1 MMQLGLFSPQ
11 HLRMALH
18 WLLPARTIRLCH
30 NPSPYGHGHTH
41 WPLTVGRNVCK
52 GSAMKRIA
60 LPVIAAL
67 AFFSAVSGAHAA
79 DVSRLDMNAA
89 PALNQDQ
96 VRRVQQALQKKGFT
110 PGPIDGLLGPHTKS
124 AIRQFQDRYA
134 IQGNGD
140 INNQT
145 LFALGEPDL
154 AS

>member
-1 MMQLGLFSPQ
+1 MK
-11 HLRMALH
+11 
-18 WLLPARTIRLCH
+18 LPNHFGTTCAAGVPITSRTIRLSC
-30 NPSPYGHGHTH
+30 PSPLRSRSRAPTDNG
-41 WPLTVGRNVCK
+41 WAQLSKRSV
-52 GSAMKRIA
+52 MKRIA

-67 AFFSAVSGAHAA
+67 VFFSAVSGAHAV

-89 PALNQDQ
+89 PTLNQDQ

-110 PGPIDGLLGPHTKS
+110 PGPIDGHPGPHTKS
-124 AIRQFQDRYA
+124 AIRKFQDRYA
-134 IQGNGD
+134 IQGKGD

>member
-1 MMQLGLFSPQ
+1 
-11 HLRMALH
+11 
-18 WLLPARTIRLCH
+18 
-30 NPSPYGHGHTH
+30 
-41 WPLTVGRNVCK
+41 
-52 GSAMKRIA
+52 MKRIT

-67 AFFSAVSGAHAA
+67 AFFSAVGGAHAV

-89 PALNQDQ
+89 PTLNQDQ

-110 PGPIDGLLGPHTKS
+110 PGPIDGVLGPHTKS
-124 AIRQFQDRYA
+124 AIRKFQDRYA

>member
-1 MMQLGLFSPQ
+1 MKLSNHFGTACAAGTPIAS
-11 HLRMALH
+11 
-18 WLLPARTIRLCH
+18 RTIHLSC
-30 NPSPYGHGHTH
+30 PSPLRSRSRAPADNG
-41 WPLTVGRNVCK
+41 WAQLSKRSV
-52 GSAMKRIA
+52 MKRIA

-67 AFFSAVSGAHAA
+67 VFFSAVSGAHAV

-89 PALNQDQ
+89 PTLNQDQ

-110 PGPIDGLLGPHTKS
+110 PGPIDGVLGPHTKS
-124 AIRQFQDRYA
+124 AIRKFQDRYA

-140 INNQT
+140 VNNHT

>member
-1 MMQLGLFSPQ
+1 MK
-11 HLRMALH
+11 
-18 WLLPARTIRLCH
+18 LPNHFGTACAAGMPITSRTIHLLC
-30 NPSPYGHGHTH
+30 PSPLRSRSRAPTDNG
-41 WPLTVGRNVCK
+41 WAQLSKRSV
-52 GSAMKRIA
+52 MKRIA

-67 AFFSAVSGAHAA
+67 VFFSAVSGAHAV

-89 PALNQDQ
+89 PTLNQDQ

-110 PGPIDGLLGPHTKS
+110 PGPIDGVLGPHTKS
-124 AIRQFQDRYA
+124 AIRKFQDRYA